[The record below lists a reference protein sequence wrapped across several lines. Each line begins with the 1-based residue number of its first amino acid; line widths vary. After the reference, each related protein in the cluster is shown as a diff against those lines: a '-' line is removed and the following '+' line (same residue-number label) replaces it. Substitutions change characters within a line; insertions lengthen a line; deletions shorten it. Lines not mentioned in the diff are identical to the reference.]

1 MIKLF
6 ENNKQF
12 CFFIIICDDGGLC
25 FNNNYGAMF
34 QPQNDGKFKKHISRK
49 TKIEICGIA
58 KELIKIFYH
67 QFKCIYFEL
76 NIVCIFSYLLKK
88 NMKSL
93 TLFHHTPCLFIR
105 TVYDELHCQKISR
118 FL

>member
-6 ENNKQF
+6 ENNKQC
-12 CFFIIICDDGGLC
+12 CFLLLYVMMGVYVLITTTVQCS
-25 FNNNYGAMF
+25 N
-34 QPQNDGKFKKHISRK
+34 PKNDGQIKKHISKR
-49 TKIEICGIA
+49 TKIELCGNA

-76 NIVCIFSYLLKK
+76 NIVCILSYLLKK
-88 NMKSL
+88 KMKSL
-93 TLFHHTPCLFIR
+93 ALFHHLPCLFIN
-105 TVYDELHCQKISR
+105 TVSG